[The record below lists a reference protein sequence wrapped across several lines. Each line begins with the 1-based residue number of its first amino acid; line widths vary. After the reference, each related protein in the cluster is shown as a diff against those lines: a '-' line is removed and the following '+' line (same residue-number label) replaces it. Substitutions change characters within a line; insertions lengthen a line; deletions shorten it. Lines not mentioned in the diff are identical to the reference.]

1 MPSRH
6 HGGGNVTYQ
15 TRYALLQKG
24 KGTMLYRQA
33 AASNTLTT
41 ETFFMRATQNND
53 IPNIVCPL
61 APDLYRRQGPSIL
74 NIFKGDQETRGRPRM
89 SLESLE

>member
-24 KGTMLYRQA
+24 KGTMLDRQA

-61 APDLYRRQGPSIL
+61 APACIDANGPQS
-74 NIFKGDQETRGRPRM
+74 
-89 SLESLE
+89 